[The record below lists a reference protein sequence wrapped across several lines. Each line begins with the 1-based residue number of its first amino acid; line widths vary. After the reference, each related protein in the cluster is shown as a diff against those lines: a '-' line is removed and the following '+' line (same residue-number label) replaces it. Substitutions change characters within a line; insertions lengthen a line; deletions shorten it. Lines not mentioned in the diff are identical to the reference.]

1 MSYSLSALVIGSWLR
16 KSPSCCTIGVNPRY
30 SLSANCLMLDS
41 STLAMLPMS
50 LESAARTARRIPTPS
65 AAPAPE
71 GAVSHCTRWST
82 RCGSPFTIK
91 STAEATAETIAG
103 LSGDV
108 QLPRRCSWSVERIWR
123 TSNKTL
129 RCSFCC
135 RPSISMANFFWS
147 VDSSSSSLDKTVLV
161 IFAIMLLASLPRP
174 GNSALTKVPEVRAP
188 FE

>member
-1 MSYSLSALVIGSWLR
+1 MIPGDWVR
-16 KSPSCCTIGVNPRY
+16 NPPSCCTIGVKPRY
-30 SLSANCLMLDS
+30 SLSANCLVPDS

-50 LESAARTARRIPTPS
+50 LESAATTARRIPTPS

-82 RCGSPFTIK
+82 RSDTPFTIK
-91 STAEATAETIAG
+91 STAAATAETMTG

-135 RPSISMANFFWS
+135 RLSIRTANLFWS
-147 VDSSSSSLDKTVLV
+147 VGCSRSSLEKTVLV
-161 IFAIMLLASLPRP
+161 IFAIMLLASRLTR